1 MRTIYFF
8 FMALLLLTAC
18 QSDRRPAQSSVESI
32 TNQIEKLMKEQEG
45 SWNQGDL
52 DGFMKHYWQ
61 SDSLKFVGKRGLTF
75 GWEQTLKNYKMSY
88 PDDVARG
95 SLKFNNLS
103 VDVLSDSAVFVIGK
117 WTLFRSSDT
126 LSGHYSLLWKK
137 LQNNWVIV
145 TDHSS

>member
-1 MRTIYFF
+1 
-8 FMALLLLTAC
+8 
-18 QSDRRPAQSSVESI
+18 
-32 TNQIEKLMKEQEG
+32 
-45 SWNQGDL
+45 
-52 DGFMKHYWQ
+52 
-61 SDSLKFVGKRGLTF
+61 
-75 GWEQTLKNYKMSY
+75 MSY